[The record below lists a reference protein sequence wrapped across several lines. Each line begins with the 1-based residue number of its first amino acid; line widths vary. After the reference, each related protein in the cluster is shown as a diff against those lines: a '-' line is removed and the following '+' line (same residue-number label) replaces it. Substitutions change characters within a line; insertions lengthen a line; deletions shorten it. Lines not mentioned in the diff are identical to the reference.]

1 MMKNIKQNFKEN
13 KKTIFTSLVLIA
25 LFVLLDQF
33 TKSLMVEY
41 LIKIPSN
48 SVEVFSFFNLALVLN
63 TGVSFGMFA
72 GLSFGKTIISAVAI
86 VITLFLFFLMLKE
99 GRKPIIFAYAL
110 VISGA
115 IGNTID
121 RISLGGVV
129 DFLDFHFKGWHY
141 PAFNVADSLIFVG
154 ALTLIFGDL
163 IFKKLFE
170 KQV

>member
-1 MMKNIKQNFKEN
+1 MKNIKQNFKEN
-13 KKTIFTSLVLIA
+13 KKTIFINIFLIA

-48 SVEVFSFFNLALVLN
+48 SVEVFPFFNLALVLN
-63 TGVSFGMFA
+63 TGVSFGMFS
-72 GLSFGKTIISAVAI
+72 GLTFGKTIISAVAI
-86 VITLFLFFLMLKE
+86 AITVFLLFLMLKE
-99 GRKPIIFAYAL
+99 GRKPIIFAYSL
-110 VISGA
+110 VIAGA

-121 RISLGGVV
+121 RISLGGVI

-141 PAFNVADSLIFVG
+141 PAFNLADSLIFVG
-154 ALTLIFGDL
+154 AITLIFGDL
-163 IFKKLFE
+163 IFKKFFE